1 MSEKIAVYTGSFDPV
16 TLGHVNVIERASKI
30 MGKLVVGVGV
40 NVEKKS
46 LFSPEERMQLLREV
60 TKNCDNVE
68 IKTFSGLAVDFV
80 NECGSRIMIRGVR
93 PLTDIAGEFTMLM
106 ANRQLDPSIE
116 TLFLMADEEY
126 AHVSSTLIKQITP
139 IANAEKLARFVPEA
153 IIPLLRKKIADL
165 SSPS

>member
-1 MSEKIAVYTGSFDPV
+1 MSDKIAVYTGSFDPV
-16 TLGHVNVIERASKI
+16 TLGHLNVIQRATRI
-30 MGKLVVGVGV
+30 MDRLVIGIGI

-46 LFSPEERMQLLREV
+46 LFTTEERMELLHEV
-60 TKNCDNVE
+60 TSDLPNVE
-68 IKTFSGLAVDFV
+68 IRTFTGLAVDFV
-80 NECGSRIMIRGVR
+80 NECGSKIMIRGVR

-139 IANAEKLARFVPEA
+139 IADDEKLARFVPKE
-153 IIPLLRKKIADL
+153 IIPLLRSKINKQ
-165 SSPS
+165 